1 MSKLSYQMSED
12 LCTTLVHI
20 HTDDNT
26 LHLYIYSKQI
36 DADFIYL
43 TREDAH
49 LRCLYY
55 NKIWL
60 LPFSLVFV

>member
-26 LHLYIYSKQI
+26 LHLYIYLKQI
-36 DADFIYL
+36 DAGFIY
-43 TREDAH
+43 
-49 LRCLYY
+49 
-55 NKIWL
+55 
-60 LPFSLVFV
+60 